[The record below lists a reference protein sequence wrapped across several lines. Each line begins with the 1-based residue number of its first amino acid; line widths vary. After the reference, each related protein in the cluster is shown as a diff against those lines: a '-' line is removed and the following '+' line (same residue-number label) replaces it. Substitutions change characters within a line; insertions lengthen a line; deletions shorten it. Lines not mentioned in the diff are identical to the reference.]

1 MNIEKQQEALLAL
14 MKNEKLNDL
23 SFYHSVWFQP
33 SSGRFLFADK
43 YTRYEILEPLIEN
56 KTLVFK
62 GIEYHQGEYM
72 LRYTL
77 H

>member
-14 MKNEKLNDL
+14 MKNEKLNDS

-33 SSGRFLFADK
+33 SSGRFLFDDK
-43 YTRYEILEPLIEN
+43 YTRYEIVEPLIEN

-62 GIEYHQGEYM
+62 GIENHQGESM